1 MPREQVRGANRQK
14 RVASVTHSS
23 RLLLPNPRNVP
34 PTRQKPPPA
43 RRYPSRV
50 TRFLAPLEAG
60 SLDGPKNEA
69 ANVLQVRGVIAA
81 TSRPGLLSPSAHARD
96 LRGSRATLPNPTGR
110 STRGHGATRL
120 SPTRTF
126 GLPPLARRQTGKR
139 EEKLADPSLF
149 PAKHLIQRPRF
160 SEPARGIS
168 RRELVSP
175 VTRVP
180 LPLSPVRASDP
191 QQPSASPP
199 PRARPNRVPRTHERS
214 R

>member
-23 RLLLPNPRNVP
+23 RLLLPKSRDVA

-60 SLDGPKNEA
+60 SLDGRMRQNEA

-81 TSRPGLLSPSAHARD
+81 TSRPGRLSPSAHARD

-126 GLPPLARRQTGKR
+126 GLPPRARRQVLQVQTGKR
-139 EEKLADPSLF
+139 EEKLAEPSL
-149 PAKHLIQRPRF
+149 
-160 SEPARGIS
+160 S
-168 RRELVSP
+168 RQN
-175 VTRVP
+175 T
-180 LPLSPVRASDP
+180 LSRTLAS
-191 QQPSASPP
+191 QN
-199 PRARPNRVPRTHERS
+199 PRAPVS